1 MLSFLGFNEHANE
14 CVWLH
19 HRIPARITIAGVLPL
34 LILVGLF
41 CFYLFDWFKGAFV
54 YPFVLPEPFTKSN
67 WRMAARV
74 EPPNFVQQLAMVKSL
89 QQNRTLV
96 GMKLVD
102 VMEMLDIENDAG
114 PRIGRVLH
122 VGGDSV
128 EIGIDSFGLSLEV
141 RDGVVVSVRVIPV
154 ISEL

>member
-1 MLSFLGFNEHANE
+1 MSAFGFTIF
-14 CVWLH
+14 
-19 HRIPARITIAGVLPL
+19 RIPARITIAGFLPL

-54 YPFVLPEPFTKSN
+54 YPFVLPEQFAKSN
-67 WRMAARV
+67 WRMAACV
-74 EPPNFVQQLAMVKSL
+74 EPRNFVGQLAMIKSL
-89 QQNRTLV
+89 QQKRTLV
-96 GMKLVD
+96 GMRLVD

-128 EIGIDSFGLSLEV
+128 EIGIDSYGLSLEV
-141 RDGVVVSVRVIPV
+141 RDGSVVSMRVMPV